1 MFLIKNVYCTAVGS
15 QAYVYNLCFSSARI
29 QYIIGCMVIVW
40 LDYWRLKEIIDSQ
53 DFTSSYMIYTLLLQL
68 TGITDNISWFLL
80 RVSEDHQKS
89 VDYNVR

>member
-1 MFLIKNVYCTAVGS
+1 MCIICTFPLPE
-15 QAYVYNLCFSSARI
+15 YRI
-29 QYIIGCMVIVW
+29 LYCMVIVW
-40 LDYWRLKEIIDSQ
+40 LDYLSHSQLWRLKEITDSQ
-53 DFTSSYMIYTLLLQL
+53 DFTSSYMIYTLSLQL